1 MRILHY
7 ITDITATAGPKA
19 SAVYMMMQSTSKMVE
34 THLITAVP
42 PTDNLLWTLKEQC
55 NVKTHILK
63 SGIGRK
69 PTDILSACISANK
82 LLKAVNPDVVHI
94 HGAWDWSAAMVE
106 RLARSKKIATLV
118 SPHRA
123 LSAELLGIDFWSK
136 KLPRLITYQAL
147 MVRNCTAVI
156 AVNDKEKD
164 DIKGLGLKKRIEVLP
179 PISQYNENMEPLG
192 AALVSFYRK
201 ALDSTYTS
209 KLTRKE
215 HDVVVTVL
223 RSLIADDD
231 VETPTP
237 DISDVSFRRIYFHAY
252 DEDVMPQFIEG
263 CEKTDLQI
271 PTALNVAEI
280 PRYRNPKAKVTGA
293 LDTINAQPDIRKIP
307 ADKVIERQ
315 AVALIYKAKTLTLN
329 RLTLRHY
336 IELYTL
342 FRHTDFDE
350 SIVTTELKRL
360 RLLHFTK
367 KLQKRLADMFGLRNG
382 YNIIE

>member
-7 ITDITATAGPKA
+7 ITDITVAAGPKA
-19 SAVYMMMQSTSKMVE
+19 SAVYMMMQSTSKRVE
-34 THLITAVP
+34 NHLITAVP
-42 PTDNLLWTLKEQC
+42 PTDDLQWSLREQC
-55 NVKTHILK
+55 NVKTHLLK
-63 SGIGRK
+63 RGMGRK
-69 PTDILSACISANK
+69 PTDILSVFISVNK
-82 LLKAVNPDVVHI
+82 LLKTINPDVVHI

-106 RLARSKKIATLV
+106 RLARNKNIATLV

-123 LSAELLGIDFWSK
+123 LSTELLGIDFWSK

-156 AVNDKEKD
+156 AVNDKERD
-164 DIKGLGLKKRIEVLP
+164 DIKSLGLKKRIEVLLP
-179 PISQYNENMEPLG
+179 MPQYNENIEPFG
-192 AALVSFYRK
+192 AALLSFYRK

-209 KLTRKE
+209 KLTQKE
-215 HDVVVTVL
+215 HNIVVTVL
-223 RSLIADDD
+223 RNLIADDD
-231 VETPTP
+231 MEVPTP

-263 CEKTDLQI
+263 CKKIALQI

-280 PRYRNPKAKVTGA
+280 PRYRNPKAKSTGT
-293 LDTINAQPDIRKIP
+293 LYSINAQPDIRKIP
-307 ADKVIERQ
+307 ADKVVERH
-315 AVALIYKAKTLTLN
+315 AVALIYKAKILTLN

-350 SIVTTELKRL
+350 SIVVTELKRL

-367 KLQKRLADMFGLRNG
+367 KLQKQLADMFGLRNG
-382 YNIIE
+382 YNIT